1 MKAEDLV
8 RAVAEAEPAELPAL
22 VGAFAQAQA
31 VALARLTAP
40 RPAEGARPMIRPEDA
55 AERLCIPPSKVYSLL
70 RSRQLQGVK
79 VGKYWTIPAD
89 ALDRYIRQREAACLS
104 FNESSRLLP

>member
-1 MKAEDLV
+1 VDRLQLLEQLDRLV
-8 RAVAEAEPAELPAL
+8 TEAEPAELPAL

-40 RPAEGARPMIRPEDA
+40 RPAEGARPMLRPEDV
-55 AERLCIPPSKVYSLL
+55 AERLCVPPSKVYALL
-70 RSRQLQGVK
+70 RCRQLQGVK

-89 ALDRYIRQREAACLS
+89 ALDRYIRQRTGA
-104 FNESSRLLP
+104 